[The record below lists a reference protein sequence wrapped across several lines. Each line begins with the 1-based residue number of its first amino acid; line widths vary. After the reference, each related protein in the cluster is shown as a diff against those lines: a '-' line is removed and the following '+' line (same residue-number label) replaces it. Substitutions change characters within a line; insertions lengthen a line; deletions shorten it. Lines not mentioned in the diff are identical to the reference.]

1 MAVMS
6 VATAVPLSEYL
17 TTSYR
22 PDCDYL
28 EGELLERNVG
38 EWDHAR
44 LQGLLYGY
52 LLSCEKQLGILVVPE
67 QRVQVKARR
76 FRVADITVL
85 AGPRP
90 AGGII
95 TEPPFLCIEILSPS
109 DRVVEM
115 QDRIRDYLDFGV
127 RYVWLIDPRTGL
139 TFIHTADSVQEIRNG
154 ILTTKD
160 PDIRVSLSELE

>member
-1 MAVMS
+1 VP
-6 VATAVPLSEYL
+6 VATVVPLSEYL

-44 LQGLLYGY
+44 LQM
-52 LLSCEKQLGILVVPE
+52 LLSRYLSNRERQLGILVVPE
-67 QRVQVKARR
+67 QRVQVKAKR
-76 FRVADITVL
+76 FRVPDITVL

-95 TEPPFLCIEILSPS
+95 TEPPFLCVEILSPR

-115 QDRIRDYLDFGV
+115 QERIGDYLNFGV
-127 RYVWLIDPRTGL
+127 RYVWLIDPKTRL
-139 TFIHTADSVQEIRNG
+139 TFVHTPDGVREIKDG
-154 ILTTKD
+154 ILSTKD
-160 PDIRVSLSELE
+160 PDIHVSLNELE

>member
-1 MAVMS
+1 VS

-17 TTSYR
+17 NTSYR

-52 LLSCEKQLGILVVPE
+52 LLSREKQLGILVVPE
-67 QRVQVKARR
+67 QRVQVNARR
-76 FRVADITVL
+76 FRVPDITVM
-85 AGPRP
+85 AGSRP
-90 AGGII
+90 SGGII

-127 RYVWLIDPRTGL
+127 RYVWLIDPVTRL
-139 TFIHTADSVQEIRNG
+139 TFVHTPDGVQEVKSG
-154 ILTTKD
+154 VLSTKN
-160 PDIRVSLSELE
+160 PDISVSLLDLE

>member
-1 MAVMS
+1 MSNASAVS
-6 VATAVPLSEYL
+6 LDEYL
-17 TTSYR
+17 NTSYR

-44 LQGLLYGY
+44 LQGLLFGY
-52 LLSCEKQLGILVVPE
+52 LWSREKELGILVVPE

-76 FRVADITVL
+76 FRVPDITVL

-95 TEPPFLCIEILSPS
+95 TEPPFLCVEILSPS

-115 QDRIRDYLDFGV
+115 QERIGDYLSFGV

-139 TFIHTADSVQEIRNG
+139 TFVHTPDSVQDIKNG
-154 ILTTKD
+154 ILSTKN
-160 PDIRVSLSELE
+160 PDINVSLSELE

>member
-1 MAVMS
+1 VS

-17 TTSYR
+17 NTSYR

-28 EGELLERNVG
+28 EGELLKRNVG

-52 LLSCEKQLGILVVPE
+52 LLSCEKRLGILVVPE

-76 FRVADITVL
+76 FRVPDITIL

-90 AGGII
+90 SGGVI
-95 TEPPFLCIEILSPS
+95 TEPPFLCVEILSPS

-115 QDRIRDYLDFGV
+115 QERIGDYLNFGV

-139 TFIHTADSVQEIRNG
+139 TFVHTPDGIQEVKNG
-154 ILTTKD
+154 ILSTKN
-160 PDIRVSLSELE
+160 PDIEVSLSELEQNL